1 MLVGTS
7 EPERFGLA
15 RQRLTRILAPQTM
28 ETPIYFHMTEG
39 QSREFRQTVDQLAE
53 VGFDMIFYSFGSGF
67 DLQTTVYNMTIL
79 KQLKDDIAYANARG
93 IEGFY
98 SFLTIM
104 IFYDVLNVINFAVF
118 DIYIYCRRCQKLER
132 TTLFAG
138 QGL

>member
-79 KQLKDDIAYANARG
+79 TQLRDDIAYANARG
-93 IEGFY
+93 IEGFLSVNHCRVIERLY
-98 SFLTIM
+98 FFCKVFFL
-104 IFYDVLNVINFAVF
+104 
-118 DIYIYCRRCQKLER
+118 
-132 TTLFAG
+132 
-138 QGL
+138 

>member
-1 MLVGTS
+1 MNNHLYYFDVDSISSFRVVEMLVGTS

-39 QSREFRQTVDQLAE
+39 ESREFRQTVDQLAE

-98 SFLTIM
+98 SYLTIM
-104 IFYDVLNVINFAVF
+104 IFYDV
-118 DIYIYCRRCQKLER
+118 YC
-132 TTLFAG
+132 TTIC
-138 QGL
+138 

>member
-67 DLQTTVYNMTIL
+67 DLQTTVYNMTKL
-79 KQLKDDIAYANARG
+79 NQLKDDIAYANARG

-104 IFYDVLNVINFAVF
+104 IYLLNVINFAVF
-118 DIYIYCRRCQKLER
+118 NIYIYCRRCQKLER

-138 QGL
+138 QEL